1 MKHPLAA
8 DRHLVSCPLAF
19 KNLSTQVPWGSS
31 RMSFGFNLAD
41 SLHGWC
47 SCLDEN
53 TGRTHN
59 NWAGIWA
66 ENDEFSWQYAEFK
79 IYGGDQDRLLKRQLN
94 MLVWSSQEWLLKCG
108 GLQIWKLLVGR
119 CNRKNRLR
127 CSRETQRDCQKWE
140 GLRAENRILG
150 RTNSRMMGGGRCE
163 NQ

>member
-1 MKHPLAA
+1 MKHPLGV
-8 DRHLVSCPLAF
+8 DRHPVSCPLAF

-47 SCLDEN
+47 SSLDEN
-53 TGRTHN
+53 TGRTHK

-66 ENDEFSWQYAEFK
+66 ENEFSWDYAEFK

-108 GLQIWKLLVGR
+108 GLQIWELLAANLPLNMVRVKG
-119 CNRKNRLR
+119 
-127 CSRETQRDCQKWE
+127 
-140 GLRAENRILG
+140 GLKTAKVNNPSLKHVSFWFACHRILW
-150 RTNSRMMGGGRCE
+150 
-163 NQ
+163 Q